1 MSENK
6 IAIKKPSDVLAGDTF
21 DPAALQDWHKDVE
34 TEQKGLMRVALFVL
48 IFVIGFGGV
57 WSCTAKIGGA
67 VIASGRVVA
76 EGRNRVVQHLEGGI
90 VDQIE
95 VREGDVVR
103 KGQVLARL
111 DGTQIESQVRNLEI
125 QEAIYRIQLARR
137 RAEVT
142 GADSIDFP
150 DDIKPEVLSQ
160 RRVQDT
166 LENQRTEFD
175 ALRAVGIAEVENLQS
190 GIKAERL
197 NLEINAATGVAL
209 VKQLELNKEQLAGQ
223 YELDEKGFAR
233 DDRIK
238 QLEREKISLE
248 SEIENGGTERLRVQE
263 NIASFENQIK
273 QVNLNYVR
281 DAAAQIVNIQLQ
293 LNETSETLAR
303 LYDVETR
310 GTIVSPVDGKVFRV
324 ATTTLGAVLRPGD
337 TLFEIFPEGEGLR
350 LEATVQIQD
359 IEQVSVGQEAT
370 IVFASNKGQAEKPL
384 YGEVTYI
391 SDDAVS
397 SEDTPPYFVAHINI
411 KDQESA
417 DQPILPGNVGEVYL
431 KTTPKT
437 LMQYIT
443 EPITRF
449 AGRVFTG

>member
-1 MSENK
+1 MSENE

-34 TEQKGLMRVALFVL
+34 TEHKGLMRVALFVL

-95 VREGDVVR
+95 VREGDEVR
-103 KGQVLARL
+103 KGQTLAVLDA
-111 DGTQIESQVRNLEI
+111 TQIQSQIKNSEI
-125 QEAIYRIQLARR
+125 QEAILLVTKARR
-137 RAEVT
+137 DAEVN
-142 GADSIDFP
+142 GRDFINFP
-150 DDIKPEVLSQ
+150 MIEERTLRESK
-160 RRVQDT
+160 VQDA
-166 LENQRTEFD
+166 LLNQQTEFD
-175 ALRAVGIAEVENLQS
+175 AIRAQGQAQVDILKSNIA
-190 GIKAERL
+190 AERETL
-197 NLEINAATGVAL
+197 KINDTTRKSLGETLEIVDERLAG
-209 VKQLELNKEQLAGQ
+209 QLELDKE
-223 YELDEKGFAR
+223 GFAR
-233 DDRIK
+233 ADVLSSLQIQSIDTRAQIRNLILEDRRIA
-238 QLEREKISLE
+238 QNLSSLERQIEQVGLEYRATAAQQLVDLSLRLNE
-248 SEIENGGTERLRVQE
+248 VGETLTRLR
-263 NIASFENQIK
+263 
-273 QVNLNYVR
+273 
-281 DAAAQIVNIQLQ
+281 
-293 LNETSETLAR
+293 
-303 LYDVETR
+303 DVGQR
-310 GTIVSPVDGKVFRV
+310 GNIVSPIDGTVFRV

-359 IEQVSVGQEAT
+359 REQISVGQEAT

-391 SDDAVS
+391 SADAVS
-397 SEDTPPYFVAHINI
+397 SEDTPPYYVAHVKIR
-411 KDQESA
+411 DLESA
-417 DQPILPGNVGEVYL
+417 DQPILPGNLGEVYL